1 MNRLS
6 NDATLVS
13 VKMGKEYLAGVLVNI
28 LAAEA
33 GGLDPEK
40 LRIRI
45 GVTGQGSRPNYRI
58 ESSQLEGID
67 EFTFN
72 LPSGGSDHVKL
83 PRSALHKIFRGA
95 NHSEMVELDDLGSHE
110 RSWSTDTVSGSQI
123 KLVLGSYN

>member
-6 NDATLVS
+6 KDETLVS
-13 VKMGKEYLAGVLVNI
+13 VKMGKEYLDGVLVNI

-58 ESSQLEGID
+58 ESSELEGI
-67 EFTFN
+67 EVTFN
-72 LPSGGSDHVKL
+72 SPSGPVTL
-83 PRSALHKIFRGA
+83 PRSALDKTFRGA

-123 KLVLGSYN
+123 KLMLGSYN

>member
-6 NDATLVS
+6 KDETLVS
-13 VKMGKEYLAGVLVNI
+13 VKMGKEYLDGVLVNI

-33 GGLDPEK
+33 SGLDPEK

-58 ESSQLEGID
+58 ESSQLEGI

-72 LPSGGSDHVKL
+72 LPSGGSLKL
-83 PRSALHKIFRGA
+83 PHSGLHKTFRGA

-123 KLVLGSYN
+123 KLMLGSSN

>member
-6 NDATLVS
+6 KDETLVS
-13 VKMGKEYLAGVLVNI
+13 VKMGKEYLDGVLVNI

-58 ESSQLEGID
+58 ESSELEGI
-67 EFTFN
+67 EVTFN
-72 LPSGGSDHVKL
+72 SPSGPVTL
-83 PRSALHKIFRGA
+83 PRSALHKTFRGA

-123 KLVLGSYN
+123 KLMLGSYN

>member
-6 NDATLVS
+6 KDETLVS
-13 VKMGKEYLAGVLVNI
+13 VKMGKEYLDGVLVNI

-58 ESSQLEGID
+58 ESSQLEGIY

-72 LPSGGSDHVKL
+72 LPSGGSHLVKL
-83 PRSALHKIFRGA
+83 PRSAFHKTFRGA
-95 NHSEMVELDDLGSHE
+95 NHSEMVELDDLVIHE

-123 KLVLGSYN
+123 KLMLGSYN